1 MKDKTEQLVPL
12 MRTDGLV
19 TQPLGDEILV
29 YDRHRHQAHS
39 LSRSAA
45 IVWNHC
51 DGKTTVAEI
60 CELMT
65 TEFETPMA
73 EQIVLLGLAQLRK
86 ARLLEE
92 PLTLSSSPVSAIS
105 RREAIRR
112 VGLAAAAALPVVTSI
127 VAPKAAQAANCT
139 PNGQSCNG
147 NGNCCSQSCV
157 GNICV

>member
-1 MKDKTEQLVPL
+1 MDEKAEQLVPQ

-29 YDRHRHQAHS
+29 YDLHRHQAHS

-51 DGKTTVAEI
+51 DGKTTVSEM
-60 CELMT
+60 CELLT

-92 PLTLSSSPVSAIS
+92 SLSPSSSPVPAIS
-105 RREAIRR
+105 RREVIRR
-112 VGLAAAAALPVVTSI
+112 VGLAAAAALPMVTSI
-127 VAPKAAQAANCT
+127 IAPRAAQAANCT
-139 PNGQSCNG
+139 PNGQACNG
-147 NGNCCSQSCV
+147 NGNCCSHSCV